1 MATSPITLRP
11 LRTDDA
17 RRIAELAGDP
27 EVSATTLRLPYP
39 YELHHAED
47 WLHKLATQPE
57 PAVERVW
64 GIEAGD
70 PIELVGVIGL
80 TFNYSFK
87 RAEVGYW
94 IGRPYWNLGYAT
106 AALRAVINIGF
117 GELGLNRIDAH
128 HMAHN
133 TGSGRVMSR
142 AGMAYEGLLRQ
153 HVCKNDQ
160 FIDGLMYAILRQD
173 WQDAAGRS

>member
-1 MATSPITLRP
+1 MRG
-11 LRTDDA
+11 DDA

-39 YELHHAED
+39 YELHHAQD
-47 WLHKLATQPE
+47 WLRKLAAQPE

-64 GIEAGD
+64 GIEPGEGG
-70 PIELVGVIGL
+70 ELVGVIGL

-94 IGRPYWNLGYAT
+94 IGRPYWNMGFAT

-133 TGSGRVMSR
+133 LSSGRVMER
-142 AGMAYEGLLRQ
+142 AGMLYEGLLRQ
-153 HVCKNDQ
+153 HVCKDNR
-160 FIDGLMYAILRQD
+160 FIDGLLYAILRQD
-173 WQDAAGRS
+173 WQNAGRPS